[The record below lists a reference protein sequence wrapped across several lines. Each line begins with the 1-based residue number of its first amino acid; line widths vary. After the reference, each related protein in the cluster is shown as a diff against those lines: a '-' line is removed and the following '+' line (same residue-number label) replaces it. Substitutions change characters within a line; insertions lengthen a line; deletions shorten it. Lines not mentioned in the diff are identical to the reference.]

1 MKYTIKITEGN
12 EFAIRFRF
20 IRGLYTTDVPINE
33 DIDYSE
39 LENVAVLVGNVE
51 WSDHIVDTDGV
62 VVHIPATQARGTYN
76 VVITAEYRG
85 AHIRA
90 AYFECFQIVAWSYQ
104 SDAQNYIPDGTEEAQ
119 VVYVISEYA
128 SDAELERIKAEY
140 RAWTAAAEQ
149 AKRAADAAKAAFEQ
163 AALELQD
170 VAQQTTLTAGITS
183 LLEALAQ
190 KADEGTLTAAEQHIL
205 TAIAGIDLSGVA
217 QESTL
222 NLWGE
227 TLNTKIL
234 QRASAADMTTYYNKI
249 YSLLLG
255 KAEEQTVTYHFAS
268 QGSTLSYIVG
278 LINTLQNYAQNSLA
292 KENTLSG
299 GISTLSTAIA
309 GIKPEMPQVVVSNDV
324 AAVELQPNT
333 LYIFTNRTNNLAITL
348 APGTAGQV
356 AEYHMFVE
364 VGDTV
369 PTVTFPQ
376 SVEWLV
382 SPGFTPYEKTEI
394 SILNNSGIWVQ

>member
-1 MKYTIKITEGN
+1 MKYTIKVTEGN

-20 IRGLYTTDVPINE
+20 IKGLYQSDTPIEE

-39 LENVAVLVGNVE
+39 LENVAVLVGGVV
-51 WSDHIVDTDGV
+51 WSDHIVDTNGV

-76 VVITAEYRG
+76 VEITAGYKG

-183 LLEALAQ
+183 LLETLAQ

-222 NLWGE
+222 QNAAT
-227 TLNTKIL
+227 TLAGMIGPKATSQDI
-234 QRASAADMTTYYNKI
+234 ADAVSTLHTI
-249 YSLLLG
+249 LLG
-255 KAEEQTVTYHFAS
+255 KANEQTVTYNFTA

-278 LINTLQNYAQNSLA
+278 LINTLQAYAQNSLA
-292 KENTLSG
+292 KEATLSG

-309 GIKPEMPQVVVSNDV
+309 GIKPEMPQVVIGDDT

-348 APGTAGQV
+348 VPGTAGQV

-364 VGDTV
+364 VGETV

-376 SVEWLV
+376 SVEWFI
-382 SPGFTPYEKTEI
+382 SPRFTPYEKTEI
-394 SILNNSGIWVQ
+394 SILNNSGIWV

>member
-20 IRGLYTTDVPINE
+20 IKGLYQSDAPIDE

-39 LENVAVLVGNVE
+39 LENVAVLVGNVV
-51 WSDHIVDTDGV
+51 WSDHIVDANGV

-76 VVITAEYRG
+76 VEITAEYMG

-222 NLWGE
+222 QNVAT
-227 TLNTKIL
+227 TLAGMIGPKATSQDVTDAVSTLRTI
-234 QRASAADMTTYYNKI
+234 
-249 YSLLLG
+249 LLG
-255 KAEEQTVTYHFAS
+255 KANEQTVTYGFTA

-278 LINTLQNYAQNSLA
+278 LINTLQGYAQTTLA

-299 GISTLSTAIA
+299 GISTLSMAIA
-309 GIKPEMPQVVVSNDV
+309 GIKPEMPQVVVGNDT

-348 APGTAGQV
+348 VPGTAGI
-356 AEYHMFVE
+356 AEEYHMFVE
-364 VGDTV
+364 VGETV